1 MNEPINAQIKILEI
15 TLYVLKFIT
24 APSNNSSYIFFKASS
39 NISLFSFG
47 KAINKRYFY
56 SHYVLDVDLAVT
68 NFSLN
73 ARSYGSMMLAVE
85 CPFII

>member
-1 MNEPINAQIKILEI
+1 MNEPINAQIKVLEI

-56 SHYVLDVDLAVT
+56 SHYVLDVDLAAT

-73 ARSYGSMMLAVE
+73 ARNYGCMMLAVE